1 MSDRRTL
8 AIYGL
13 KVFALFWGL
22 AELAGYVNR
31 GPNASAEVLVRG
43 ALISALIAGGFA
55 AVAVFARKYAGD
67 DAAT

>member
-31 GPNASAEVLVRG
+31 RPNASAEALIRG
-43 ALISALIAGGFA
+43 ALVSAVIAAGFA
-55 AVAVFARKYAGD
+55 AIAVFALKYAGD
-67 DAAT
+67 DAGT